1 MLASIFLLPNATF
14 FVELAVFL
22 ILVWVFVK
30 YAIPPINKAVADRQE
45 LIRTSLEAA
54 DQAKKDAEAADD
66 ERHKLLE
73 AARGQARD
81 IVASAQQTAEQV
93 RADAATRATAEYD
106 RIVGAAA
113 HDVAAARQRAIDE
126 AAARL
131 GEVVIEVV
139 AKVIG
144 REIDA
149 SAHRDLIDEAISALR
164 EEASKGVGQP
174 T

>member
-22 ILVWVFVK
+22 ILVFVFVK
-30 YAIPPINKAVADRQE
+30 YAIPPINKVVAERQE
-45 LIRTSLEAA
+45 LIRASLEAA
-54 DQAKKDAEAADD
+54 DQAKKDAERADD
-66 ERHKLLE
+66 ERHQLLE
-73 AARGQARD
+73 EARGQARD
-81 IVASAQQTAEQV
+81 IVGTAQQTAEQV
-93 RADAATRATAEYD
+93 RLDATTRATAEYD
-106 RIVGAAA
+106 RIVGGAAA
-113 HDVAAARQRAIDE
+113 DVAAARQRAIDE

-149 SAHRDLIDEAISALR
+149 SAHRDLIDEAIRALND
-164 EEASKGVGQP
+164 ETHKAAGQP

>member
-30 YAIPPINKAVADRQE
+30 YAIPPINKAVAERQE
-45 LIRTSLEAA
+45 LIRASLEAA
-54 DQAKKDAEAADD
+54 DQAKRDAAAADD
-66 ERHKLLE
+66 ERHELLE

-81 IVASAQQTAEQV
+81 IVTTAQQTAEQV
-93 RADAATRATAEYD
+93 RSDAAARATAEYD
-106 RIVGAAA
+106 RIVGSAAA
-113 HDVAAARQRAIDE
+113 DVAAARQRAIDE

-149 SAHRDLIDEAISALR
+149 SAHRDLIDEAIAALND
-164 EEASKGVGQP
+164 EASKGAGQP

>member
-1 MLASIFLLPNATF
+1 MASIFLLPNATF
-14 FVELAVFL
+14 FVELAIFLVLVF
-22 ILVWVFVK
+22 IFAK
-30 YAIPPINKAVADRQE
+30 YAVPWINDKVAERQE
-45 LIRTSLEAA
+45 LIRASLEAA
-54 DQAKKDAEAADD
+54 DRAKKDAEAADD
-66 ERHKLLE
+66 ERHQLLE
-73 AARGQARD
+73 AARGQARE

-93 RADAATRATAEYD
+93 RADATARATAEYD

-113 HDVAAARQRAIDE
+113 ADVVAARQRAIDE

-139 AKVIG
+139 AKVIS

-149 SAHRDLIDEAISALR
+149 GAHRDLIDEAIAALR
-164 EEASKGVGQP
+164 DEAQKGVGRP